1 MIPIGEKS
9 RYHSTPLTERNGL
22 ISPASAKMF
31 QDDRRK
37 MASQHVFEVFS
48 QTLAAQEALGLA
60 SS

>member
-1 MIPIGEKS
+1 
-9 RYHSTPLTERNGL
+9 
-22 ISPASAKMF
+22 MF

-60 SS
+60 SSREATGLGGLLLLRRKT